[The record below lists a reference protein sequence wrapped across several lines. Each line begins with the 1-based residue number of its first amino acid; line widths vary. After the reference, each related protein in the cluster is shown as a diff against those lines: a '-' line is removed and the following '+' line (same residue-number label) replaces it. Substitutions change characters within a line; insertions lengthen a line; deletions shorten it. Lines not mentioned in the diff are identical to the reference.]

1 MMLKSSAKDTSFGWM
16 YAFPL
21 SALLLL
27 ILVGCTSQQKAS
39 SVRVDV
45 DARRPAKTMSE
56 YNLFTLNPTYG
67 STGTAEPNLP
77 LLPNEGVIPYT
88 VNNSHFVD
96 YAQSRYYLYLPP
108 KTQAN
113 YRENDT
119 FEFPVG
125 TVLVQMLTFQ
135 NDLGDTSKGEQ
146 LIEIRLLIHQTKG
159 WVAVPYLW
167 DLEKADARR
176 AVVGARTPVR
186 WIDDDGQVRE
196 HDFTTP
202 NMNQC
207 KQCHKNRD
215 RVQPIGTKARYLN
228 HTSGQGGKNQLTYW
242 TEIGYLSGL
251 PEDLNSVPK
260 SPVWNKRGTGS
271 IKERTR
277 IWLDVNCAPC
287 HNPEG
292 SAIMSGLDLSVH
304 QVTPVKFGVY
314 KPPIAAG
321 LGSGGYRFSIEP
333 GTSQNSFLLFR
344 IRSTDPSIMMPPIG
358 RGLVDKEGA
367 TLVSQW
373 IDQIPSDEE
382 LEHRALN
389 PMEAYRESLAG
400 GNAKQG
406 KKLFSSKLQCITC
419 HITDESKSGTIG
431 PSLADV
437 GARESREYLLESIVS
452 PSKKI
457 VEGYKTTILTLKN
470 GMILSGTLVSED
482 SYEVTLATPDGES
495 ITVRKE
501 DLKSLRQSTLSMM
514 PSMANLLTIEEA
526 RDLVEYLSSLK
537 GIR

>member
-1 MMLKSSAKDTSFGWM
+1 MMLNNSAKDTSFSWM
-16 YAFPL
+16 YVFSL
-21 SALLLL
+21 STLLPI
-27 ILVGCTSQQKAS
+27 ILVGCTSQQNPP
-39 SVRVDV
+39 SVHVDV

-56 YNLFTLNPTYG
+56 YNLFTLNPNYG
-67 STGTAEPNLP
+67 STGTAEFNFP

-159 WVAVPYLW
+159 WVAVPHLW
-167 DLEKADARR
+167 DIEKADARR
-176 AVVGARTPVR
+176 VVVGARTPVR
-186 WIDDDGQVRE
+186 WIDDDGKVQE
-196 HDFTTP
+196 HDFITP

-228 HTSGQGGKNQLTYW
+228 HTSGQGGKTQLAYW

-251 PEDLNSVPK
+251 PEDLDSVPK
-260 SPVWNKRGTGS
+260 SPIWDKRGTGS

-277 IWLDVNCAPC
+277 TWLDVNCAPC

-304 QVTPVKFGVY
+304 QITPVKFGVY

-344 IRSTDPSIMMPPIG
+344 IRSTDPGIMMPPIG
-358 RGLVDKEGA
+358 RGLVDKEGT

-382 LEHRALN
+382 LEQRALN
-389 PMEAYRESLAG
+389 PMETYRESLAG
-400 GNAKQG
+400 GNAKRG
-406 KKLFSSKLQCITC
+406 KELFSSKLQCIAC

-431 PSLADV
+431 PNLADV
-437 GARESREYLLESIVS
+437 GSRENREYLLESIVS

-457 VEGYKTTILTLKN
+457 AAGYETTILTSKN
-470 GMILSGTLVSED
+470 GMIFSGTLVSED
-482 SYEVTLATPDGES
+482 SYEVTLAAPDGES
-495 ITVRKE
+495 VTVRKE
-501 DLKSLRQSTLSMM
+501 DLKSRRQSRLSMM